1 MKRFQKIL
9 VVTMAILLANFAS
22 ALEISDVKN
31 NHWAAQEIIHAI
43 QNGYIQIVDGNKF
56 KPEASMPRAEFVTSL
71 LKVIR
76 RENEPVVQRTTF
88 KDINNSTPEKRNIIL
103 SEQIRMA
110 FGYPDKTFKPSRNI
124 NHNETMTMIANIT
137 KNDFVGS
144 DISHFDDYNQIPVW
158 ALRPYI
164 KNVAN
169 GFYVNHPD
177 ENKFTP
183 ANDLTRAEAAVLFD
197 RIAANL
203 DKFQDKYRDM
213 YDKLNSASNDNNND
227 PWADFNK
234 SKFIAD
240 NTLGLAPFATNNK
253 VKIYDNKKI
262 IEAGNILIATDVTK
276 VTSRKDYVGD
286 VYTFT
291 APNDVYSQQGTFLYP
306 KGTEFYARDERKG
319 YSAWRS
325 KPEKSNVV
333 FFRYSLPSGQVYDM
347 AGVPFTKDDK
357 IIYVNSIK
365 NAKKAKKYSADKS
378 SSKNYLIKCAH
389 QMNPKIDYKMTS
401 GKTIYLLLTG
411 DMVIPQNEEYYNLRT
426 KEKSILEEDI

>member
-1 MKRFQKIL
+1 MNRFHRFL
-9 VVTMAILLANFAS
+9 AITIALMLTGFAS
-22 ALEISDVKN
+22 ALEIVDVKSN
-31 NHWAAQEIIHAI
+31 YWAAQEIIRSI
-43 QNGYIQIVDGNKF
+43 QNGYIQIVDGDKF
-56 KPEASMPRAEFVTSL
+56 KPEGSMTRAEFVTAL

-76 RENEPVVQRTTF
+76 RDSEPVVQNTTF
-88 KDINNSTPEKRNIIL
+88 KDINSTTPDRHDIVL

-144 DISHFDDYNQIPVW
+144 DISHFADYKEIPVW

-183 ANDLTRAEAAVLFD
+183 SRDLTRAEAAVLFD
-197 RIAANL
+197 RISANL

-213 YDKLNSASNDNNND
+213 YDDIQKSLNDND
-227 PWADFNK
+227 PWGNYKNAE
-234 SKFIAD
+234 FIAD

-253 VKIYDNKKI
+253 VKIYDTKKV
-262 IEAGNILIATDVTK
+262 IEAGNILIATDITK
-276 VTSRKDYVGD
+276 ITSRKDFVGD

-291 APNDVYSQQGTFLYP
+291 APNDVYTQQGTFLYP

-325 KPEKSNVV
+325 KAEKSNVV

-357 IIYVNSIK
+357 VIFVNNVK
-365 NAKKAKKYSADKS
+365 KAKSAKKYSADKS
-378 SSKNYLIKCAH
+378 SSKEYLIKCAH
-389 QMNPKIDYKMTS
+389 QMNPKLDYKMIS
-401 GKTIYLLLTG
+401 GQTIYLLLTG
-411 DMVIPQNEEYYNLRT
+411 DMVIPQTEEYLNLRT
-426 KEKSILEEDI
+426 KEKSVLEEDL

>member
-1 MKRFQKIL
+1 M
-9 VVTMAILLANFAS
+9 TLLFANFAS
-22 ALEISDVKN
+22 ALEISDVKS
-31 NHWAAQEIIHAI
+31 NHWAAQEIIHSI
-43 QNGYIQIVDGNKF
+43 QNGYIQIVDGDKF

-76 RENEPVVQRTTF
+76 RNNEPVVQPTTF
-88 KDINNSTPEKRNIIL
+88 KDIKASTPDKHDIIL

-110 FGYPDKTFKPSRNI
+110 FGYPDKTFKPTRNI
-124 NHNETMTMIANIT
+124 NHNETMSMIANIT
-137 KNDFVGS
+137 KNEYEGS
-144 DISHFDDYNQIPVW
+144 DISHFDDYDKIPVW

-169 GFYVNHPD
+169 VFYVNYPD
-177 ENKFTP
+177 ENKFNP
-183 ANDLTRAEAAVLFD
+183 SQDLTRAEAAVLFD
-197 RIAANL
+197 RISKSL
-203 DKFQDKYRDM
+203 DKFQDEYRDL
-213 YDKLNSASNDNNND
+213 YDNLSKGNGDGGFG
-227 PWADFNK
+227 ADFNK
-234 SKFIAD
+234 SEFIAD

-253 VKIYDNKKI
+253 VKVYDNKKI

-276 VTSRKDYVGD
+276 VTSRKDFVGN

-319 YSAWRS
+319 CSAWRS

-333 FFRYSLPSGQVYDM
+333 FFRYSLPTGQVYDM

-357 IIYVNSIK
+357 LIYVNNVKS
-365 NAKKAKKYSADKS
+365 AKKAKKYSADKS

-389 QMNPKIDYKMTS
+389 QMNPKIDYKVLS
-401 GKTIYLLLTG
+401 GKTIYILLTG
-411 DMVIPQNEEYYNLRT
+411 DMVIPQTESYYNLRT
-426 KEKSILEEDI
+426 KEKSILEEDL

>member
-1 MKRFQKIL
+1 MKRFQKFL
-9 VVTMAILLANFAS
+9 VITMAIMMANFAS
-22 ALEISDVKN
+22 ALEIVDVKN
-31 NHWAAQEIIHAI
+31 NHWAVQEIIHSI
-43 QNGYIQIVDGNKF
+43 QNGFIQIVDGNKF
-56 KPEASMPRAEFVTSL
+56 KPDAPMPRAEFVTSL

-76 RENEPVVQRTTF
+76 RESEPVVQTTTF
-88 KDINNSTPEKRNIIL
+88 KDITSATPDSHDIVL

-110 FGYPDKTFKPSRNI
+110 FGYPDKTFKPARNI

-137 KNDFVGS
+137 KNEFTGS
-144 DISHFDDYNQIPVW
+144 DISHFDDYSEIPVW

-169 GFYVNHPD
+169 GFYVNYPD
-177 ENKFTP
+177 ENKFHP
-183 ANDLTRAEAAVLFD
+183 SADLTRAEAAVLFD
-197 RIAANL
+197 RISQNL

-213 YDKLNSASNDNNND
+213 YDEMQKSAKGNNS
-227 PWADFNK
+227 PWGDFNK
-234 SKFIAD
+234 SVFIAD
-240 NTLGLAPFATNNK
+240 NTLGLAPFAPNNK
-253 VKIYDNKKI
+253 VRIYDNKKI
-262 IEAGNILIATDVTK
+262 IEAGNILIATDITK

-325 KPEKSNVV
+325 KAEKSNVV

-357 IIYVNSIK
+357 LIYVNNIK
-365 NAKKAKKYSADKS
+365 NAKDAKKYSSDKS
-378 SSKNYLIKCAH
+378 SSKEYLIKCAH
-389 QMNPKIDYKMTS
+389 QKNPKIDYKVLS
-401 GKTIYLLLTG
+401 GKTIYILLTG
-411 DMVIPQNEEYYNLRT
+411 DMVIPQNEEYLNLRT
-426 KEKSILEEDI
+426 KEKSILEEEDI

>member
-1 MKRFQKIL
+1 MKRFQKFL
-9 VVTMAILLANFAS
+9 VVTMAVLLGNFAS
-22 ALEISDVKN
+22 ALEITDVKSN
-31 NHWAAQEIIHAI
+31 YWAAQEIVRSI
-43 QNGYIQIVDGNKF
+43 QNGFIQVVDGDKF
-56 KPEASMPRAEFVTSL
+56 KPEAPMPRAEFVTSL

-76 RENEPVVQRTTF
+76 RQDEPVVQRTTF
-88 KDINNSTPEKRNIIL
+88 KDINSTTPDRHDIVL

-110 FGYPDKTFKPSRNI
+110 FGYPDKTFKPAKNI
-124 NHNETMTMIANIT
+124 DHNETMTMIANIT
-137 KNDFVGS
+137 KNDYVGS
-144 DISHFDDYNQIPVW
+144 DISHFADYNEIPVW

-183 ANDLTRAEAAVLFD
+183 TNNLTRAEAAVLFD
-197 RIAANL
+197 RISKNL

-213 YDKLNSASNDNNND
+213 YDQMSKANDDDDND
-227 PWADFNK
+227 GDDFNK
-234 SKFIAD
+234 SVFLRD
-240 NTLGLAPFATNNK
+240 ETLGLAPFATNNK

-333 FFRYSLPSGQVYDM
+333 FFRYSLPTGQVYDM

-357 IIYVNSIK
+357 IIYVNNVK
-365 NAKKAKKYSADKS
+365 KAKQAKKYSADKS
-378 SSKNYLIKCAH
+378 SSKSYLIKCAH
-389 QMNPKIDYKMTS
+389 QMNPKIDYKLLS
-401 GKTIYLLLTG
+401 GKTIYILLTG

-426 KEKSILEEDI
+426 KKKSVLEEDL